1 MTCVG
6 RSFAG
11 SVPGITP
18 KQLVLLDKLA
28 QTVVF
33 TSQGIHLSMQERRS
47 CVIRKEFTIAL
58 KVLTLLTP
66 LIGG

>member
-1 MTCVG
+1 MCLVD
-6 RSFAG
+6 RLQA

-28 QTVVF
+28 QTAVF
-33 TSQGIHLSMQERRS
+33 TSQGIPIYAGEEIMRDKKG
-47 CVIRKEFTIAL
+47 VPAIAL

-66 LIGG
+66 LIGD